1 MLPDDLEEEE
11 RYTLSSLSEH
21 DYGSSCF
28 YSLSDEE
35 RYTLSSNQWKLG
47 KTRCVGSSHGW
58 LILAE
63 DQPYIYNP
71 FRGVSIQLPSLRSFP
86 GFTGNDRKDIY
97 SHTDNDDDL
106 QVEYLLFTHLVSA
119 GWIGDSKWT
128 DLQAANKFSL
138 FYMDVIWCQDHLYAL
153 SHKASVEIWDFSSSA
168 SSVPVKKMEIE
179 PTFFET
185 EVELKEL
192 SRDLYTNQS
201 YIVEA
206 MGEILLVVRYIGQFV
221 GKEDCVPVP
230 KKDRSL
236 YGCTYTTLKFW
247 VFKLDFARTVWE
259 EIESLGDLGLFLG
272 GNHSLSLSTAGHGSP
287 SCRQNSI
294 YFTDAN
300 WSEMDSSH
308 WGWAGGHDMG
318 VFNMEDKS
326 IKQVYKTKSPVIQP
340 PPFWVV
346 PGQSTVETVLY

>member
-1 MLPDDLEEEE
+1 M
-11 RYTLSSLSEH
+11 LSSDPYRSK
-21 DYGSSCF
+21 SCCTF
-28 YSLSDEE
+28 VAVVYNDQS
-35 RYTLSSNQWKLG
+35 R
-47 KTRCVGSSHGW
+47 
-58 LILAE
+58 LA
-63 DQPYIYNP
+63 
-71 FRGVSIQLPSLRSFP
+71 FCR
-86 GFTGNDRKDIY
+86 
-97 SHTDNDDDL
+97 
-106 QVEYLLFTHLVSA
+106 
-119 GWIGDSKWT
+119 IGDSKWI
-128 DLQAANKFSL
+128 DLQTANKFSF

-185 EVELKEL
+185 EAELKEL

-221 GKEDCVPVP
+221 RKEDRVPVP

-236 YGCTYTTLKFW
+236 YGCTYMTLKFR

-259 EIESLGDLGLFLG
+259 EIESLGDRALFLG

-294 YFTDAN
+294 YFADAN
-300 WSEMDSSH
+300 WSEMDSSR
-308 WGWAGGHDMG
+308 WGWADGHDMG

-326 IKQVYKTKSPVIQP
+326 IKQVYKTKCSVIQP
-340 PPFWVV
+340 TPFWVV
-346 PGQSTVETVLY
+346 PASPR